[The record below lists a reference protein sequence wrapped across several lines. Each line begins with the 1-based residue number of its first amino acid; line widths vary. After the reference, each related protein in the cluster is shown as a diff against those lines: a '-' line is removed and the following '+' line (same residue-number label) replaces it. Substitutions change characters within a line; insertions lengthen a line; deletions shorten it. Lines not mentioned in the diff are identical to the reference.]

1 MIEKMLK
8 RLFVLLGAVVI
19 ISAANLTANAQSRK
33 SVSAAEVTG
42 TFRDYFGGRFKGNY
56 NEIKILAL
64 GRGLVKISFG
74 LTYPFID
81 GTGNMSANVGE
92 ASGEATISGDEAVYE
107 NKEFGEC
114 RIVVKFVKSGSIR
127 VTQQGTDGNCGFG
140 FDVSASGDYKKT
152 SRAKPKF

>member
-1 MIEKMLK
+1 MLN
-8 RLFVLLGAVVI
+8 RLFVLLGAATI
-19 ISAANLTANAQSRK
+19 IGGANLAANAQSRK

-42 TFRDYFGGRFKGNY
+42 TFRDYFGGKFKGNY

-64 GRGLVKISFG
+64 GKGRVKISFG

-107 NKEFGEC
+107 NKEFGDC
-114 RIVVKFVKSGSIR
+114 RIIIKFIKLGTIR
-127 VTQQGTDGNCGFG
+127 ITQQGTDGNCGFG
-140 FDVSASGDYKKT
+140 FNVSASGDYKKI
-152 SRAKPKF
+152 SRTKPKI